1 MGKTNDGLADPF
13 VVVRLLPMKRY
24 VLLLPLPAFYS
35 TKVYIYIYICDF
47 MLIL

>member
-24 VLLLPLPAFYS
+24 VLLPLPPFYS
-35 TKVYIYIYICDF
+35 TKVYICDL